1 MERAVLNRSLADCT
15 CADAQLN
22 IKQCCV
28 LPFSVNSGNRKRE
41 RVTNKKSEQD
51 CEELYLEAALPCTV
65 WVCNKSVVPS

>member
-22 IKQCCV
+22 IKHCCV

-51 CEELYLEAALPCTV
+51 
-65 WVCNKSVVPS
+65 